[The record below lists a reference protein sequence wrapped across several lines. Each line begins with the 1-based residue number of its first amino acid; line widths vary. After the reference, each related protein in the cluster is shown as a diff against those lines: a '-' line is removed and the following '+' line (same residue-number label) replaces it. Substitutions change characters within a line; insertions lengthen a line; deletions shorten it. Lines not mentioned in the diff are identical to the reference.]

1 MLLKQDIPGFFRVN
15 FCCDDSWFVEI
26 KEKLKKRETIA
37 YERSEGS
44 G

>member
-1 MLLKQDIPGFFRVN
+1 MRKGVVNMNNGMDLL
-15 FCCDDSWFVEI
+15 

-37 YERSEGS
+37 YERSKRS